1 MSRLSSPSSTPRRM
15 RVLAVAAL
23 SALTAMSVAAA
34 PAAAVI
40 GPEVGANVPQHNPA
54 DELQAELD
62 EMRQEVKEAKRNRSN
77 DALQKQLNGLVKKHK
92 FPAALAAVRDSK
104 GRTRY
109 YTAGVGDL
117 KTKAKVPVD
126 GYVRIASNTKT
137 FTAATV
143 LQLVGEGKVKLD
155 DPIETYLPKL
165 IRGKAGDG
173 RKITVRQLLQHTSGL
188 PNYTRWI
195 PNIFDARDRYSTP
208 QDLLRI
214 AFKHK
219 ASFAPGKGWEY
230 SNTGYTVLGLLIEK
244 VTGKPVSTAITER
257 IIKRAGLRHTYWPG
271 KKVKTVRDP
280 HAKGYGSRKP
290 GGKLLD
296 ITNLDP
302 SWGGAAG
309 QLIATPSDLN
319 RFWAAL
325 MDGTL
330 LKPAQLKAMKKTVK
344 APGMPAGWSYG
355 LGLMKMPLS
364 CGGVAWGHGGD
375 IDGYETRGGITDDGR
390 AAAIAVTAL
399 PSSDAGAM
407 SVIKAADTALC
418 AKKR

>member
-1 MSRLSSPSSTPRRM
+1 M
-15 RVLAVAAL
+15 RGLAVAAL

-34 PAAAVI
+34 PAAAVT
-40 GPEVGANVPQHNPA
+40 GPEVGANAPRHNPA
-54 DELQAELD
+54 DELRAELD

-77 DALQKQLNGLVKKHK
+77 DALQKQLNGLVKKYK
-92 FPAALAAVRDSK
+92 FPGALAAVRDSK
-104 GRTRY
+104 GRTRH
-109 YTAGVGDL
+109 YTAGVGNL
-117 KTKAKVPVD
+117 RSKAKVPVD

-137 FTAATV
+137 FTAVAV

-155 DPIETYLPKL
+155 EPIETYLPKL
-165 IRGKAGDG
+165 LRGKSGDG
-173 RKITVRQLLQHTSGL
+173 RKITVRHLLQHTSGL
-188 PNYTRWI
+188 PNYTRWM
-195 PNIFDARDRYSTP
+195 PNIFDARDKYRSP
-208 QDLLRI
+208 RELLKI
-214 AFKHK
+214 AFAHK
-219 ASFAPGKGWEY
+219 ASFAPGKKWEY

-244 VTGKPVSTAITER
+244 VTGKPVSKAITDQV
-257 IIKRAGLRHTYWPG
+257 IKRAGLRQTYWPG
-271 KKVKTVRDP
+271 KKVKTIRDP
-280 HAKGYGSRKP
+280 HPTGYGSRKP

-319 RFWAAL
+319 RFWVAL
-325 MDGTL
+325 MDGKL

-344 APGMPAGWSYG
+344 APGMPGGWRYG

-399 PSSDAGAM
+399 PTADAAAM